1 MITPTEVQKIVDQ
14 INANFADDRRRL
26 KELEEQF
33 QTITKAVKDIEE
45 IVKKSPPSTSTTKR
59 ATKEA
64 TQ

>member
-14 INANFADDRRRL
+14 VNMNFADDRRRL
-26 KELEEQF
+26 KELEE
-33 QTITKAVKDIEE
+33 TVKGLQE
-45 IVKKSPPSTSTTKR
+45 IAQKTTNNTPKR

>member
-14 INANFADDRRRL
+14 INTNFADDRRRL
-26 KELEEQF
+26 KELEE
-33 QTITKAVKDIEE
+33 TVKGLQE
-45 IVKKSPPSTSTTKR
+45 IVLKQNPTRKS

>member
-33 QTITKAVKDIEE
+33 QTITKTVKDIEE
-45 IVKKSPPSTSTTKR
+45 LVKKNPPKR